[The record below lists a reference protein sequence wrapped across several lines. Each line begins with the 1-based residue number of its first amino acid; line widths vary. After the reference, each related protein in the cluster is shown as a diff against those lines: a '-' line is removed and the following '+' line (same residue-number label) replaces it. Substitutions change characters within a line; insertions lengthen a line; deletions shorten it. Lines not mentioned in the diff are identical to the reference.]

1 MMTKTQMAVEV
12 GLCER
17 QLDKY
22 LAKALS
28 IAKVPSGEPSTMFD
42 EETRKTFYHQEILQE
57 IKRGIS
63 YVRKTRYS
71 RSAASRRMGARN

>member
-1 MMTKTQMAVEV
+1 MTKTQMAVEV

-22 LAKALS
+22 LARAMT
-28 IAKVPSGEPSTMFD
+28 IAKIPNGEALTMFD
-42 EETRKTFYHQEILQE
+42 EKTKKTHYHSEVLKE
-57 IKRGIS
+57 IKRGID

-71 RSAASRRMGARN
+71 RASASRRMGARD

>member
-22 LAKALS
+22 LARAMT

-42 EETRKTFYHQEILQE
+42 EETRKTFYHSEILEE
-57 IKRGIS
+57 IKRGIN
-63 YVRKTRYS
+63 YVRETRYTRAS
-71 RSAASRRMGARN
+71 ASRRMGARS